1 MYEKSQVRTCFS
13 VEEPPLVSVIVELFF
28 SLFFNVSMLQNH
40 SLYPAPSSESVPSFL
55 PFLKHI
61 FPHQT
66 RIVCGSRPWN
76 SSTCSYAVERAVCA
90 DELVVQV
97 CSFPVS
103 GRRRVHAVCTPS
115 SHRPLCVTF
124 TFKSLC
130 KGLYNGYIYI
140 YICWDLYKKYI
151 YMKNLLFN
159 ERISSQLPTWRF
171 ISVTFDLL
179 LSVLCSFITPSC
191 SFFWYY
197 LPSYWFYCNE
207 WNSNFMLY
215 LLYGQQRK
223 EKRKKKKHYRCKAE
237 IFFFFLVFF
246 LFPPQLYFFTPLQKV
261 VFFNVSRTFNSDAK
275 LGAATSV
282 PSEHKTVRL
291 IFLRFYQ
298 KVFNDELHSPF
309 AFWIVLLFL
318 YTTFYE

>member
-115 SHRPLCVTF
+115 ARRRAIGLFVSLLPLNHCARGYIMVI
-124 TFKSLC
+124 
-130 KGLYNGYIYI
+130 YIYI
-140 YICWDLYKKYI
+140 YVEIYI
-151 YMKNLLFN
+151 RNIY
-159 ERISSQLPTWRF
+159 I
-171 ISVTFDLL
+171 
-179 LSVLCSFITPSC
+179 
-191 SFFWYY
+191 
-197 LPSYWFYCNE
+197 
-207 WNSNFMLY
+207 
-215 LLYGQQRK
+215 
-223 EKRKKKKHYRCKAE
+223 
-237 IFFFFLVFF
+237 
-246 LFPPQLYFFTPLQKV
+246 
-261 VFFNVSRTFNSDAK
+261 
-275 LGAATSV
+275 
-282 PSEHKTVRL
+282 
-291 IFLRFYQ
+291 
-298 KVFNDELHSPF
+298 
-309 AFWIVLLFL
+309 
-318 YTTFYE
+318 